1 MRAGGVTR
9 AARGA
14 SGGGRSALTFM
25 MRASEWER
33 SQTVTRRKREV
44 CRGER
49 KSGADER

>member
-33 SQTVTRRKREV
+33 RQVTGGV
-44 CRGER
+44 PW
-49 KSGADER
+49 